1 MNIIVVD
8 DDEVVLAS
16 CNRILAGEG
25 HVVTLAPSVGQAV
38 ELLHSEQFDLLLLDV
53 IMPEYDGIQL
63 MGAVKER
70 RLDLPILV
78 MSGYPTKETVER
90 ALGAGAAHFVAKPF
104 TPAELLDAIRVV
116 TGKANS
122 DQEDPNGNI
131 KHTGD

>member
-8 DDEVVLAS
+8 DDEVVLAA
-16 CNRILAGEG
+16 CNRILASEG
-25 HVVTLAPSVGQAV
+25 HVVTLVSSVAEALGFL
-38 ELLHSEQFDLLLLDV
+38 EPERFDLVLLDV

-63 MGAVKER
+63 MSVVRER

-90 ALGAGAAHFVAKPF
+90 AIGAGAAHFVAKPF
-104 TPAELLDAIRVV
+104 TPVELLDAIRTTV
-116 TGKANS
+116 GKADS
-122 DQEDPNGNI
+122 DQEDRSGNP